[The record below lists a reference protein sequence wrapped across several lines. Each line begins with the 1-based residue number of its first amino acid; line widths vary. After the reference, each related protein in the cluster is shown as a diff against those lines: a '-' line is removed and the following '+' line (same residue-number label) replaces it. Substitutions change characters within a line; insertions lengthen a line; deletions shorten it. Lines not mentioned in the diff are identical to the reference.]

1 MSDEE
6 ENVIDLIAGM
16 IIPLGGLMIYGL
28 GIHNILP
35 DPDCIWLYGELL
47 S

>member
-1 MSDEE
+1 MKKKILL
-6 ENVIDLIAGM
+6 IDLITGM
-16 IIPLGGLMIYGL
+16 IISLGGLMIYGL

-35 DPDCIWLYGELL
+35 VPYHIWLYGELL